1 MSGDKAGARISALT
15 GRRFEWSQATIVALL
30 AGTMFV
36 LFSIFLHGFLTPSNL
51 ITLVRNVAVLGILG
65 IGMATVVIGRGIDL
79 SMIPIMAV
87 TVALLFVLVS
97 AGVPLSAAILV
108 AAGAALLLGA
118 LNGVL
123 IAYVEI
129 PALFTTLAL
138 GTVALGLGQYF
149 VFDSVSVTAP
159 RAIGMLSSLG
169 TGRIA
174 GIPLSIILF
183 LALAVAIHLLL
194 KYTHKGR
201 FLFAVGDNPAAAR
214 NSGIPVRPLIVIQY
228 ALVALLAFFAG
239 LIMATAVNE
248 MNTRIVYSTLP
259 YDVILVVV
267 IGGVGLSGGK
277 GGMHNVVVGTLLI
290 GILANGM
297 TIMDLTNTTQ
307 KIIQS
312 MVLLLAIIIDGIV
325 NPRDE
330 QVSQQGDI

>member
-1 MSGDKAGARISALT
+1 MTGDNAGARISAQT

-30 AGTMFV
+30 AGAMFV
-36 LFSIFLHGFLTPSNL
+36 LFSIFLNGFLTPSNL

-97 AGVPLSAAILV
+97 SGVPLSAAILV

-214 NSGIPVRPLIVIQY
+214 NAGIPVRPLIVIQY